1 MITGKVLLENEAIA
15 DIVIFESNEFGTP
28 LKRNNN
34 FNTTKTDNKGN
45 YSINVP
51 IANDFFI
58 TFKFVGTNGAT
69 LPTNRVPATLNL
81 ATNQDLAEVDVIT
94 NKKKYYWWLLLLIP
108 LYFVIKKK

>member
-1 MITGKVLLENEAIA
+1 MVTGKVLLENEPIS

-45 YSINVP
+45 YSINLP
-51 IANDFFI
+51 QNENTYI

-69 LPTNRVPATLNL
+69 LPTNKVPAVLNL
-81 ATNQDLAEVDVIT
+81 ATNQDLDNVNVIY
-94 NKKKYYWWLLLLIP
+94 NKPKYYWLLLLIP
-108 LYFVIKKK
+108 LYFLIKKK